1 MIDLKQLEYFIA
13 CVQNGSISKAAQ
25 ELYTSQPHVSEVIKK
40 LEHSL
45 STVLFYRSA
54 SGIRLTASGQ
64 RVYEYATNILKDYQ
78 LMELSC
84 KRADKQELAIM
95 SNSSKRMGAFFTE
108 FYRMYNNPDR
118 SFTYLE
124 GGVENILESL
134 NNHKIELGFIFFS
147 EAKKNT
153 IQFFCKRYQLKCEL
167 FIHTDMIL
175 YAGKNSPLFARDF
188 VTIEE
193 LKKINYVQMEED
205 YFGLDNLLSMI
216 IPIEE
221 RSSRIVT
228 TNSNNGM
235 LQMLLHTDLCNLGTY
250 WKKDFYLDKDI
261 RIIPIE
267 GYDNKICF
275 GVLYRASSPLS
286 NIAEKY
292 LDEIKQA
299 LEEEYGTLENNIL
312 A

>member
-40 LEHSL
+40 LEHNL

-64 RVYEYATNILKDYQ
+64 RVYEYAQNILKDYQ

-84 KRADKQELAIM
+84 QREARQELAVM

-108 FYRMYNNPDR
+108 FYRAYNKPDI

-134 NNHKIELGFIFFS
+134 NNHKIELGFSFFS

-153 IQFFCKRYQLKCEL
+153 MQFFCKRYQLKCEL
-167 FIHTDMIL
+167 LVHTDMIL
-175 YAGKNSPLFARDF
+175 YAGKNSPFFAKDF
-188 VTIEE
+188 ITVEE
-193 LKKINYVQMEED
+193 LKLLNYVQMEED
-205 YFGLDNLLSMI
+205 YFGLDNLLSQI
-216 IPIEE
+216 IPLEE

-261 RIIPIE
+261 RIVPIK
-267 GYDNKICF
+267 GYANNICF
-275 GVLYRASSPLS
+275 GVLYRASFNLS
-286 NIAEKY
+286 DIAKKY
-292 LDEIKQA
+292 LDEVKEA
-299 LEEEYGTLENNIL
+299 LKEEYGLLEIEIL
-312 A
+312 E

>member
-64 RVYEYATNILKDYQ
+64 RVYEYAQNILKDFR

-84 KRADKQELAIM
+84 QRADKQALSVM

-108 FYRMYNNPDR
+108 FYTAYNNLDT

-124 GGVENILESL
+124 GGVENILQSL
-134 NNHKIELGFIFFS
+134 NDHKIELGFSFFS

-153 IQFFCKRYQLKCEL
+153 MQFFCKRYQLQCEL
-167 FIHTDMIL
+167 LIHTDMIL
-175 YAGKNSPLFARDF
+175 YVGKNNPFFAKDF
-188 VTIEE
+188 VTMEE
-193 LKKINYVQMEED
+193 LKLLNYVQMEED
-205 YFGLDNLLSMI
+205 YFGLDNLLSQV
-216 IPIEE
+216 IPLEE

-261 RIIPIE
+261 RIVPIK
-267 GYDNKICF
+267 GYDKKICF
-275 GVLYRASSPLS
+275 GVLYRASSELS
-286 NIAEKY
+286 DIAKKY
-292 LDEIKQA
+292 LEEVKAA
-299 LEEEYGTLENNIL
+299 LEEEYGSLVIEVLI
-312 A
+312 